1 MFVKPVERD
10 AARQRRR
17 DEGRS
22 IREIASL
29 LQVSVSSVSRWTAD
43 ITLSPGFIEALRQRN
58 PAINSRLNGTREQSA
73 AARALRLDD
82 QQRGREL
89 ARHPTRLHL
98 AGCMLFWAE
107 GSKHRN
113 RVTLTNSDADLV
125 ALFVRFLTQC
135 HDVQPE
141 RITLTV
147 NCHLNN
153 GLELEEIEAW
163 WLSHTGLPA
172 ESLRKAAV
180 NRVSR
185 LSMASQRPPPWNG
198 QRVGPLDRDRAEH
211 LRGDSGVRGH
221 RAAGVGRWPHTI
233 RSAPVA
239 QRSERRPFKSAD
251 AGSTPA
257 GGTTPR
263 PRPGS
268 GRLLGCGLGLGL
280 GRLPGGRRWRWGSP

>member
-1 MFVKPVERD
+1 VFVKPVERQ
-10 AARQRRR
+10 AARQLRR

-125 ALFVRFLTQC
+125 SLFVRFLTEC
-135 HDVQPE
+135 YGVQPE

-153 GLELEEIEAW
+153 GLKLAEIEAW
-163 WLSHTGLPA
+163 WLSRTGLSA

-185 LSMASQRPPPWNG
+185 AS
-198 QRVGPLDRDRAEH
+198 
-211 LRGDSGVRGH
+211 
-221 RAAGVGRWPHTI
+221 
-233 RSAPVA
+233 
-239 QRSERRPFKSAD
+239 
-251 AGSTPA
+251 
-257 GGTTPR
+257 
-263 PRPGS
+263 
-268 GRLLGCGLGLGL
+268 
-280 GRLPGGRRWRWGSP
+280 RWRRNVLLYGTASVSVHSTAIVQSIYGAIQEYAGIERPEWVDGHIPSVVPP